1 MAISKAEALINQFI
15 ASSPQLAIQF
25 LKSERIAIAD
35 NASLNEITEKI
46 YSRYYD
52 GDKAY
57 GARLGKFIS
66 EGEHVGV
73 VIIDDI
79 IIALVITGVASA
91 RAKSKFDR
99 DKRIAENQAQVA
111 KNAALAKT
119 DAQIKAERA
128 KLLAASE
135 AQYREDLKKEAA
147 ERRKNAIVYVAA
159 FGVLAILA
167 VIILKKK

>member
-1 MAISKAEALINQFI
+1 MALSKAEALINQFI
-15 ASSPQLAIQF
+15 ASSPQLAIKF

-35 NASLNEITEKI
+35 DASLNEITEKL
-46 YSRYYD
+46 YSRYFD

-57 GARLGKFIS
+57 AARLGKFIS

-79 IIALVITGVASA
+79 IIAVVVTGIAA
-91 RAKSKFDR
+91 TRAKAKFEK

-119 DAQIKAERA
+119 DAEIKAERA
-128 KLLAASE
+128 KLLATSE
-135 AQYREDLKKEAA
+135 AQYAEDLKKEAA
-147 ERRKNAIVYVAA
+147 ARRKNAIVYLAA

-167 VIILKKK
+167 LVILKKK